1 MKIGILELRDNE
13 FIKDLVSRLEG
24 FPVEFISWSSQKI
37 PVKCEYKVIVDR
49 LSHLN
54 EYKRE
59 ILKALSLNGT
69 YVINSPFSV
78 SLTNK
83 IIDAN
88 ICNMLG
94 IPFPKTYILPLL
106 DSEEEDEILKEPDFK
121 EIIKDVELPCIIKPF
136 DGFAWDNVYVIN
148 TMSELRNLYNA
159 LKSNYTLLIQEKIE
173 WTEYY
178 RVFCIGK
185 ECLVA
190 GYEPKP
196 RAMGRLTENAEN
208 SDIARKITQWSLK
221 LNSAIGLDINSVE
234 WAVDN
239 EGNAFVI
246 DAFNET
252 PDIIRSQMPD
262 SYYNWLVEKFAELVI
277 KKFHSSEKN
286 KHFFQILTKITNIK

>member
-1 MKIGILELRDNE
+1 MCIRD
-13 FIKDLVSRLEG
+13 R
-24 FPVEFISWSSQKI
+24 
-37 PVKCEYKVIVDR
+37 
-49 LSHLN
+49 
-54 EYKRE
+54 
-59 ILKALSLNGT
+59 
-69 YVINSPFSV
+69 
-78 SLTNK
+78 
-83 IIDAN
+83 
-88 ICNMLG
+88 
-94 IPFPKTYILPLL
+94 
-106 DSEEEDEILKEPDFK
+106 
-121 EIIKDVELPCIIKPF
+121 
-136 DGFAWDNVYVIN
+136 
-148 TMSELRNLYNA
+148 YNA